1 MRASPGSWWWRSSS
15 QFVVVRRSAR
25 LSRSQLQRCSASMPS
40 ALCRLTL
47 GEVQTPGSSSTP
59 HDQVAMLSVHVG
71 SCSYRYLHAVHGNA
85 GPVSCAVVNNELH
98 GGGWAT
104 GSLCAAQV
112 HLVLQSL
119 VESTEARLP
128 NLVRTLTKRFS
139 QVSATQEC
147 SPRSITSA
155 VD

>member
-1 MRASPGSWWWRSSS
+1 MA
-15 QFVVVRRSAR
+15 VVTVRRRVAPPPDCHVRNFRDAAKISI
-25 LSRSQLQRCSASMPS
+25 LTSMPS

-119 VESTEARLP
+119 VESTEARLS